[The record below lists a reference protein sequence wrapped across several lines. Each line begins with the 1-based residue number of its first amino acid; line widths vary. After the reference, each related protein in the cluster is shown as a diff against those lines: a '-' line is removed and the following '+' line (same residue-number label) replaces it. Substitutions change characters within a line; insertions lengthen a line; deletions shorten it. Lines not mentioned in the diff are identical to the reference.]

1 MLTIL
6 QLKQYLGQKL
16 APKDNGRQEKDC
28 ISKEHKEISL
38 ETTSAVKERME
49 RDVLLT
55 CILLHSLSLY
65 RFIKINLMETS
76 KQQ

>member
-28 ISKEHKEISL
+28 ISKERKKIRL
-38 ETTSAVKERME
+38 GTTSAVKERMRE
-49 RDVLLT
+49 IRSSQMRSFLFT
-55 CILLHSLSLY
+55 EPLSFY
-65 RFIKINLMETS
+65 
-76 KQQ
+76 